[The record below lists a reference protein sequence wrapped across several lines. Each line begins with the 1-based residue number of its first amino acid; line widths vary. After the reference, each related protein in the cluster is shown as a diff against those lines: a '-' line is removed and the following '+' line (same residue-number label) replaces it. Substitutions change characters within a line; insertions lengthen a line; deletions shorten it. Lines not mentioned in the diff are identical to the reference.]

1 MNASNLL
8 TPWLLLGGVLF
19 LLVQAEKWIQ
29 SHLYGVGWLL
39 TNDKRSATAL
49 YYLILA
55 PGVFV
60 HEFTQWLVAG
70 ALNVPTRRVMAWPEA
85 QEDGTLRLDF
95 VQIQSADWL
104 RSALIGAFPFVVGT
118 GLIWLI
124 SNEILNL
131 EYFFDALATGD
142 ITLIGPAL
150 REVGSTPDFY
160 LWLYLLFAISNA
172 MLPTPA
178 DRKGWP
184 LLIGVFAV
192 VLGFLIL
199 IGVGQQLYE
208 TFTGPVA
215 HGLNVLT
222 AAFSTVLAVEVGA
235 IFLIGVTEEVLERLT
250 KRKFQY
256 LQPVPPLPPREP
268 GSNLPLPPGTPPPS
282 IYNLE
287 LPLPDPSAPTARP
300 APRPAP
306 GPAPAASGTIPA
318 QAPRP
323 PASGTLPGA
332 PDERPRPASRPGEPA
347 PGPARPLPD
356 RQPAPLPAARPAL
369 TASSDEAAEPQ
380 SQPRAFPRPGSPP
393 QPAGPPAPATGA
405 TGSRSPFPARPLP
418 GAPSER
424 GVTPAR
430 PVPAP
435 REGQTGERP
444 APPGTPRQE
453 AFLRDLRRGGPPPF
467 DDDIDEEDEEL
478 DALED
483 DDEDEGDD
491 LQYIDFDDL

>member
-8 TPWLLLGGVLF
+8 TPWLLLGGVLL

-39 TNDKRSATAL
+39 TNDKQSATVL

-95 VQIQSADWL
+95 VQIQGAGWL
-104 RSALIGAFPFVVGT
+104 RSALIGAFPFIVGT

-131 EYFFDALATGD
+131 QHFFDALATGD

-192 VLGFLIL
+192 TLGFLIL
-199 IGVGQQLYE
+199 IGVGQQLYD

-235 IFLIGVTEEVLERLT
+235 IFLIGVTEEVIERLT

-256 LQPVPPLPPREP
+256 MQPVPPPAAREP

-287 LPLPDPSAPTARP
+287 LPLPNPSAPTARP
-300 APRPAP
+300 APAASSTIPAP
-306 GPAPAASGTIPA
+306 GP
-318 QAPRP
+318 P
-323 PASGTLPGA
+323 PSPSGTLSGA
-332 PDERPRPASRPGEPA
+332 LTDRPRPASRPGAPA
-347 PGPARPLPD
+347 PGPARSLPD
-356 RQPAPLPAARPAL
+356 RQPSPPPVARPTPAA
-369 TASSDEAAEPQ
+369 TSDVAEGRQ
-380 SQPRAFPRPGSPP
+380 VQPRAFPRPGGPP
-393 QPAGPPAPATGA
+393 QPSGIPAPTAG
-405 TGSRSPFPARPLP
+405 GSDTRSPFPARPLP
-418 GAPSER
+418 GAAPER

-435 REGQTGERP
+435 REEQPGGRP
-444 APPGTPRQE
+444 APSGTPRQE
-453 AFLRDLRRGGPPPF
+453 AFLRDLRRGGPSPF

-478 DALED
+478 DAALED